1 MKTPARTP
9 AHAATKAPTTAPI
22 DDPEGEN
29 IMKRTRTITMAA
41 AVLALAAT
49 TACSDDA
56 LGPDDQIDITDD
68 IALIAADATD
78 EDLGLMAGM
87 VPSGPGSGFGGF
99 GDRTVTRSRTF
110 FDADGAEMDAYD
122 PLLTASIVTEMETSG
137 DVSRGDL
144 TLSIERSRLT
154 TVSGLEGEET
164 ERTFDGTGT
173 DSRTRVVTS
182 DALGSRSFEFSG
194 TLVIDGVVRA
204 VDRENRPWP
213 LAGTITRTMDITIV
227 NGPNGDETRSTVVTV
242 TFNGTQF
249 ATMTVDGETFEVDLA
264 ERGRDR
270 MRRHRGGPGGP

>member
-1 MKTPARTP
+1 MNR
-9 AHAATKAPTTAPI
+9 
-22 DDPEGEN
+22 
-29 IMKRTRTITMAA
+29 MRTITTAA
-41 AVLALAAT
+41 AVLALAGT
-49 TACSDDA
+49 TSACSDDS

-78 EDLGLMAGM
+78 EDLGLMGAM
-87 VPSGPGSGFGGF
+87 MPSGPGGGF
-99 GDRTVTRSRTF
+99 GERTVTRSRTF
-110 FDADGAEMDAYD
+110 FDTDGVEMAAYD

-144 TLSIERSRLT
+144 TLSIDRSRT
-154 TVSGLEGEET
+154 MTVSGLAGEET

-182 DALGSRSFEFSG
+182 DALGDRSFELSG
-194 TLVIDGVVRA
+194 SLVIDGVVRA
-204 VDRENRPWP
+204 VDRESRPWP
-213 LAGTITRTMDITIV
+213 LSGTITRTMDITIL
-227 NGPNGDETRSTVVTV
+227 NGPNGDETRSSVVTI

-264 ERGRDR
+264 QRGRDR